1 MEQRLLPRRA
11 TREMAQREIP
21 KTPAGSID
29 VRAGG
34 SQVIVAILKSGDWA
48 GLQLAVA
55 HPCLLELGTTLGQAQ
70 RLLEDHR
77 ALQVKLKERE
87 ADVCHLLEGVD
98 AEAGSEGGT
107 TQTSDA
113 LGQSFRLAWV
123 QLSTLMHSRQALLRQ
138 AVDFF
143 QTADEFSDNIEQAKQ
158 LLEKCQ
164 RSEDVGELKDYLAQ
178 HELIQKVLAAAS
190 ARVTSQCAAL
200 VEELQAFRHRCPS
213 IASESC
219 YRRGLRRG
227 RMRLETLMEMLQERC
242 NHLEPQLEQQRA
254 ELSVAVPIYCWDQE
268 MDKMTQWFR
277 DHGERYLQMEDVGS
291 CLQENE
297 TLLELYEDFNNKAK
311 EVAEEVQ
318 SLLHQAEEMM
328 AREGFSEEQ
337 AVSQRAQ
344 GIRSLCQEFW
354 RLMAQRRTTLHQA
367 HAFFCAANEA
377 SDALAR
383 LETQVELIKSSS
395 KGLAAQAKEQQDIS
409 NAIRDVIAEA
419 TDKGTHF
426 LAAADGMSGGME
438 GAHRALGD
446 VKRRAQ
452 RLEAACTAPMEL
464 CLQRQRLLCLLQ
476 ELLEKVTGSLQTKY
490 EPVLKSKCDVLSS
503 EYENILDEHVHL
515 MDLSK
520 DIAGGVEQITDL
532 ITQLRQL
539 EAPDM
544 EALEE
549 KVARLRERWTCMYA
563 DLQER
568 TETIRAY
575 VTFLNSAKEIGEYS
589 KSMEDF
595 FKAELTNVG
604 GHEERAMLMEQG
616 NAKWRTILNAMA
628 SSRDL
633 GSGFITAVAL
643 VAPSTQMPV
652 KNMVTVVE
660 SATEELMKKKLQ
672 LIELWMSFHVTL
684 DWARSVHQ
692 NYLKELQEMI
702 QKTISKLK
710 KVEDLFVPLS
720 SVDLEQDREAV
731 VRLVLAL
738 RQARPNFQGISADVE
753 YLEMTRNLLATCG
766 SHCEEAEA
774 GISDLMA
781 LHCRA
786 RHQIN
791 ESQRVLEMAAKLH
804 QVTDELDRLD
814 WSKELDQ
821 SWSSACSSHDITHAQ
836 TLLTHWQEKR
846 TRVMNLCGLALSLI
860 ADIITASWTVTCAAR
875 EENLSSAADVLAER
889 CTEWSRK
896 GLAVERK
903 FQMNL
908 NLCATREELK
918 EFTESYRDLKRKF
931 NNLRFNYMKKPEKS
945 RKAKAAINQVQQVEM
960 YMEKLPAFKL
970 RWQRFQ
976 EKLTDTLN
984 NWSEACTMKPQGIQA
999 NERDLAADVNEV
1011 EGREGNLGA
1020 SGELVGQECSAPGGE
1035 VGEWNQ
1041 KSTEILLNWAKE
1053 LKADTVELNKDVS
1066 ELERVVEEYRCNLEL
1081 TIQLQDAMKDSI
1093 FWCEETVSTIARVRT
1108 FSSECKTREG
1118 MAMLGRQFD
1127 LFLWPTVPEQEERM
1141 HLIEDLALRV
1151 YGPEESK
1158 KYIEKTRTQ
1167 HDEIMTSIR
1176 KTSNEIRE
1184 LEEKLL
1190 TKGKEIKEH
1199 SENPASEANPS
1210 TVGHALRE
1218 TVADIKENNFKKR
1231 PSEDE
1236 TSRQSDLFSGLKDP
1250 LEISANRMSGQD
1262 EKQSVKLSSENAS
1275 TSSLLGSNS
1284 KYDGEDSPKEEGQKE
1299 HHLKNGKSCTSAV
1312 YPESGRSKL
1321 LDGQACSSSKAALAS
1336 RAHGSP
1342 EARTSRSEK
1351 AIEDG
1356 HCTQEWQKN
1365 DNGMARRRA
1374 QMHDGS
1380 GIERPVSSSRTVDHC
1395 VCEYEPVFSRDFECT
1410 SHICGYARSR
1420 SVESHAQAEAPARAA
1435 GPFAMDNGQVALNLG
1450 VRAAPSSIDFGKDS
1464 RATNFKCPYFSFV
1477 KLVTFN
1483 KIPVG
1488 PCGPLLP
1495 AVPEASPR
1503 PALGSTRGYDGCSER
1518 GLVREETQLALT
1530 PRSWCQL
1537 AGQPSRFTQ
1546 PLASAEFIE
1555 GSPVT
1560 VEVTVGGSPEPTVVW
1575 LRNGQLLN
1583 SNQNTELG
1591 CCEDRHCLLIVKATV
1606 TDAGVYIARAE
1617 NVAGAEATAVVLQ
1630 VNSGNEWSDLQ
1641 RSAALCV
1648 T

>member
-1 MEQRLLPRRA
+1 MEQRRLARRE
-11 TREMAQREIP
+11 TREMAQRVIP
-21 KTPAGSID
+21 TNPAGSID

-34 SQVIVAILKSGDWA
+34 SQVIIAILKSGDWA

-55 HPCLLELGTTLGQAQ
+55 HPYLLELGTTLGQAQ
-70 RLLEDHR
+70 RLLEDHS
-77 ALQVKLKERE
+77 AMQVKLKERE
-87 ADVCHLLEGVD
+87 GEVWHHLEDVN

-107 TQTSDA
+107 TETSDA
-113 LGQSFRLAWV
+113 LGQSLRLAWE

-143 QTADEFSDNIEQAKQ
+143 QTAAEFSDNIEQAKQ

-178 HELIQKVLAAAS
+178 HEQIQKVLAAAS

-200 VEELQAFRHRCPS
+200 VEELQAFGHRCPS

-242 NHLEPQLEQQRA
+242 HHLEPQLEQQRA

-277 DHGERYLQMEDVGS
+277 DHGECYLQLEDVGS

-297 TLLELYEDFNNKAK
+297 KLLELYEDFNNKAK

-354 RLMAQRRTTLHQA
+354 RLMAQRRTALHQA
-367 HAFFCAANEA
+367 HAFFCAVNEA

-419 TDKGTHF
+419 TDKGKHF
-426 LAAADGMSGGME
+426 LAAAADGMSGGME

-446 VKRRAQ
+446 AKRRAQ
-452 RLEAACTAPMEL
+452 RLEATCTAPVEL
-464 CLQRQRLLCLLQ
+464 RLQRQRLLCLLQ

-503 EYENILDEHVHL
+503 EYENILDQHVHL

-520 DIAGGVEQITDL
+520 DIAGGFDQITDL

-549 KVARLRERWTCMYA
+549 KVARLRERWTRMYW

-568 TETIRAY
+568 TETIQAY
-575 VTFLNSAKEIGEYS
+575 VAFLNSAKEIGERL

-595 FKAELTNVG
+595 CKAELTNVG
-604 GHEERAMLMEQG
+604 HEERAMLVEQG
-616 NAKWRTILNAMA
+616 NSKWRTILNAMA

-633 GSGFITAVAL
+633 YSGFITAVAL
-643 VAPSTQMPV
+643 VAPSTQMPL

-660 SATEELMKKKLQ
+660 SATEELMKKKLR

-684 DWARSVHQ
+684 GWARSVHQ

-720 SVDLEQDREAV
+720 SVDLEQDRQAV
-731 VRLVLAL
+731 VHLLLAL
-738 RQARPNFQGISADVE
+738 RQARPGFQGISADVE
-753 YLEMTRNLLATCG
+753 YLEMAWNLLAACG
-766 SHCEEAEA
+766 VHCEEAEA

-781 LHCRA
+781 LHCRV

-804 QVTDELDRLD
+804 QVTDELHRLD

-821 SWSSACSSHDITHAQ
+821 SWSSACPSHHITHAQ

-860 ADIITASWTVTCAAR
+860 ADIATASWTVTCVAR
-875 EENLSSAADVLAER
+875 QEKLSSAADVLAER

-896 GLAVERK
+896 GLAVERT

-984 NWSEACTMKPQGIQA
+984 NWSEACTIKPQGIQA
-999 NERDLAADVNEV
+999 NERDLAGNVNEV
-1011 EGREGNLGA
+1011 EGQRGNLGA
-1020 SGELVGQECSAPGGE
+1020 PGELVGQECLAPGGE
-1035 VGEWNQ
+1035 VGEWNH
-1041 KSTEILLNWAKE
+1041 KSAEILLNRAEE

-1118 MAMLGRQFD
+1118 MVMLGRQFD

-1176 KTSNEIRE
+1176 KTSNEIRG

-1199 SENPASEANPS
+1199 TKNPASEANPS
-1210 TVGHALRE
+1210 TVGHVLRE
-1218 TVADIKENNFKKR
+1218 TVADIKENNSKKR
-1231 PSEDE
+1231 SSEDE
-1236 TSRQSDLFSGLKDP
+1236 TARQTDLFSGLKDP
-1250 LEISANRMSGQD
+1250 LEIAANRMSGQD

-1275 TSSLLGSNS
+1275 TSSLLCSNS
-1284 KYDGEDSPKEEGQKE
+1284 QYDGEDSPKEGEQKE
-1299 HHLKNGKSCTSAV
+1299 HHLRNGKSCTSAV

-1321 LDGQACSSSKAALAS
+1321 LDGQACSSSKAAPALLEY
-1336 RAHGSP
+1336 GSP
-1342 EARTSRSEK
+1342 ETHTSRSEK
-1351 AIEDG
+1351 AIEDE

-1365 DNGMARRRA
+1365 DNGMAGWRA

-1380 GIERPVSSSRTVDHC
+1380 GIERPVSSSRIVDHC
-1395 VCEYEPVFSRDFECT
+1395 VCEYEPVFSRDFERA

-1420 SVESHAQAEAPARAA
+1420 SVENHAQAEAPARAA
-1435 GPFAMDNGQVALNLG
+1435 GPFAMGNSQGALNLD
-1450 VRAAPSSIDFGKDS
+1450 VRAEPSSIDFGKDS

-1488 PCGPLLP
+1488 PCGPVPP
-1495 AVPEASPR
+1495 AVPETSPR
-1503 PALGSTRGYDGCSER
+1503 PALGSALGHDGSSER

-1530 PRSWCQL
+1530 PHSWCQL

-1546 PLASAEFIE
+1546 PLASAEVIE

-1560 VEVTVGGSPEPTVVW
+1560 VEVTVGGNPEPTVVW

-1583 SNQNTELG
+1583 SNENTELG
-1591 CCEDRHCLLIVKATV
+1591 CCEDRHCLLIANATV
-1606 TDAGVYIARAE
+1606 SDAGVYIARAE

-1630 VNSGNEWSDLQ
+1630 VNSGNEWSDLW
-1641 RSAALCV
+1641 RIAALCV